1 MIYSVG
7 TYQCTVGNIIFH
19 LYSKI
24 AGSNPTLEYLIT
36 VQHLLNVHN
45 GICTRF
51 QMACKKGQFVVVE
64 QMVNDQFKN
73 FSINLNV
80 PHVNGMTSFDLAL
93 SLVIR

>member
-1 MIYSVG
+1 
-7 TYQCTVGNIIFH
+7 
-19 LYSKI
+19 
-24 AGSNPTLEYLIT
+24 
-36 VQHLLNVHN
+36 
-45 GICTRF
+45 
-51 QMACKKGQFVVVE
+51 MACKKGQFVVVE